1 MPTNYGAGVRPP
13 APAPVPQQTT
23 QQSMSQGASPY
34 SAGYTPLQYQT
45 GQDQGAFIQQQNAA
59 FQQWLAT
66 PQGAAFAKA
75 QPAGSQWFNQTFGG
89 ASHPMGLK
97 PAPKLVPGYIP
108 GQGWVMH
115 PAPANQPRTGSFNYG
130 YPAGSGG

>member
-45 GQDQGAFIQQQNAA
+45 GQNQDAFIQQQQAA
-59 FQQWLAT
+59 FQQWLTT
-66 PQGAAFAKA
+66 PVGMAWQQA
-75 QPAGSQWFNQTFGG
+75 QPQQSQWFGQVIHPTPTPVPQTAGWSPGTGWGMYSNPQHSPGNGG
-89 ASHPMGLK
+89 PRQ
-97 PAPKLVPGYIP
+97 
-108 GQGWVMH
+108 GQF
-115 PAPANQPRTGSFNYG
+115 SYG
-130 YPAGSGG
+130 YQSGAVGG